1 MFRPFAGS
9 GEWQAA
15 RGQEARA
22 SRGRRGAKGAALRV
36 AILCWKL
43 LRSRLQRGGSSP
55 EKSRGALRR
64 AGCGWGHSRA
74 PASKKRPGPL
84 AGVMRETHGK
94 TGCARQD
101 RPSAGERLFRRR
113 IYHATT
119 SQIDRSGM
127 GGDFSTGLKYRGLV
141 PGFAGNRGSG
151 WRAIEEGE
159 REHVVVEWRS
169 GLRLRPAPRATVCY
183 GYAGLDGEPGRSAR
197 DSWMKNRACVARDHL
212 RRFNS
217 DGVGPSDTPA
227 ATQLEARAGLWHTR

>member
-1 MFRPFAGS
+1 VFRPFAGS

-141 PGFAGNRGSG
+141 PGFAGNHALLILLISCSHVFSRCHFDGLYKVVQQLLLWFDTRGA
-151 WRAIEEGE
+151 R
-159 REHVVVEWRS
+159 
-169 GLRLRPAPRATVCY
+169 RLTS
-183 GYAGLDGEPGRSAR
+183 AG
-197 DSWMKNRACVARDHL
+197 
-212 RRFNS
+212 
-217 DGVGPSDTPA
+217 
-227 ATQLEARAGLWHTR
+227 